1 VDASLG
7 NASTTPRMRPSRQ
20 WHTSADQAKKHP
32 WSAPQPVLTSP
43 MAGQMGRRQTRLAGP
58 HMVHHPGGHPLLRS
72 ASRDSSSHG
81 SKFRHFALVRY
92 SADAAGRRWSHGLR
106 TNAGMLKTSTASR
119 MSRSSLSWG
128 QKAEYTVLGRIAV
141 VATIAM
147 LKDWGWKA
155 GYSLWNLRV
164 AADGLVSSMQYTHP
178 PPIKQLDLDAF
189 A

>member
-1 VDASLG
+1 
-7 NASTTPRMRPSRQ
+7 
-20 WHTSADQAKKHP
+20 
-32 WSAPQPVLTSP
+32 
-43 MAGQMGRRQTRLAGP
+43 
-58 HMVHHPGGHPLLRS
+58 
-72 ASRDSSSHG
+72 
-81 SKFRHFALVRY
+81 
-92 SADAAGRRWSHGLR
+92 
-106 TNAGMLKTSTASR
+106 MLKTSTASR

-164 AADGLVSSMQYTHP
+164 AADGLASSMQYTHP